1 MTEEEAKTKWC
12 PMSRVS
18 LTKGEVGY
26 NRVDGG
32 IPSEYA
38 TCIGSDCMAWA
49 WDKTEY
55 EYSGGKVD
63 DSGWEEVA
71 VGCWRKKRENRE
83 GFCGFGG
90 SR

>member
-1 MTEEEAKTKWC
+1 MTEEEARTKWC

-38 TCIGSDCMAWA
+38 TCIGSDCMMWA
-49 WDKTEY
+49 ASPKQRITVTIFQH
-55 EYSGGKVD
+55 K
-63 DSGWEEVA
+63 
-71 VGCWRKKRENRE
+71 
-83 GFCGFGG
+83 
-90 SR
+90 

>member
-1 MTEEEAKTKWC
+1 MTEQEARTKWC

-38 TCIGSDCMAWA
+38 TCIGSDCMMWEWA
-49 WDKTEY
+49 EEEY
-55 EYSGGKVD
+55 IFSGGKVD
-63 DSGWEEVA
+63 DSYEEVP
-71 VGCWRKKRENRE
+71 GGLWRKKKEIRH
-83 GFCGFGG
+83 GYCGLAR
-90 SR
+90 SY

>member
-1 MTEEEAKTKWC
+1 MWRFVQFGNNAEWQ
-12 PMSRVS
+12 
-18 LTKGEVGY
+18 
-26 NRVDGG
+26 NRVLTNRNVFLEEDSGMC
-32 IPSEYA
+32 IASE
-38 TCIGSDCMAWA
+38 CMMWT